1 MLKLYPALAAD
12 PDKNVFGHCF
22 LAKIP
27 EPLQE
32 RATILPFAKVVALL
46 FLLGLFPPG
55 LGWGAEAL
63 VRGCQLLVK
72 RGAVWG
78 GKKED
83 LAVVLETVRGAENKE
98 TVWLQEFNGHF
109 GKFVDSCKQAM
120 RVPATYTDFA
130 DRNAKMEEYY
140 KAACAQLPATP
151 DTRGVLQDFV
161 VAMVG
166 AEYEP
171 LTEETLTEETELCM
185 PPAQVDSDIVSPSAD
200 GTESFDGPAALS
212 AEAAAQ
218 IYVIY
223 SLVFSMRNARDNKTL
238 RGLFSSAF
246 ELMMR
251 AFMGRFHWQCTH
263 ISRAARKAILEAHA
277 SGGRATV
284 HRGHGVPQLDNRGNR
299 IIFEKNT
306 HLSRK
311 RRAELL
317 FDGDMLCVK
326 EVWKIYCDNDK
337 VTVVTPNE
345 HKEEEASPLKRRQL
359 IFIAK
364 DDRYLFEASGFSV
377 SVRRAEIRFL
387 EAVPE
392 LDSESE

>member
-1 MLKLYPALAAD
+1 
-12 PDKNVFGHCF
+12 
-22 LAKIP
+22 
-27 EPLQE
+27 
-32 RATILPFAKVVALL
+32 
-46 FLLGLFPPG
+46 LFPPG

-78 GKKED
+78 GKEQD
-83 LAVVLETVRGAENKE
+83 LAVVLQTGKGAENLDR
-98 TVWLQEFNGHF
+98 VWLKDFNDHF
-109 GKFVDSCKQAM
+109 VNFVESCKQAL
-120 RVPATYTDFA
+120 RVPATYSDFA
-130 DRNAKMEEYY
+130 TRNAKMEEYY
-140 KAACAQLPATP
+140 KAACAQLRDT
-151 DTRGVLQDFV
+151 DETRGVLHDFV

-171 LTEETLTEETELCM
+171 LTEETVTEETQPLKGETE
-185 PPAQVDSDIVSPSAD
+185 IVSPSAD
-200 GTESFDGPAALS
+200 GNASFDGPAALS

-223 SLVFSMRNARDNKTL
+223 SLVFSMRRAHDNKTL

-277 SGGRATV
+277 SRGRATV
-284 HRGHGVPQLDNRGNR
+284 HWHRGHGVPQLDNRGNR

-345 HKEEEASPLKRRQL
+345 HKNEEASPLKRRHL
-359 IFIAK
+359 ILIAK

-377 SVRRAEIRFL
+377 AVRRAEIGFL